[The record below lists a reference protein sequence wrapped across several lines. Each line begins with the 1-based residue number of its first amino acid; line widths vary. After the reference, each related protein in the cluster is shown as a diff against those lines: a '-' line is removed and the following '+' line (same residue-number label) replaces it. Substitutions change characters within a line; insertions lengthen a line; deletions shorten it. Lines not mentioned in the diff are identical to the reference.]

1 MNNKLLLA
9 LVFGMSVTAAQAAK
23 VDGAP
28 AAACDG
34 LKVATGPAGKGYSKL
49 FSDMTRVSKN
59 ALSLCEV
66 NTEGGLDNLTTLSI
80 KKADVGI
87 VSLDALK
94 KMAEGD
100 QNIKNL
106 LVVAA
111 LNSNYLHIVTSANGY
126 TFEGPKKY
134 GVLKGE
140 SKSVRISKM
149 SELRNAPVALVG
161 SAQLLV
167 RQLDKSLGYNMRYID
182 VDSDDAAFKKVI
194 KGEAYAAFTVAGWPH
209 GQITRLAQNSGL
221 TLAGFDVPAP
231 STYNVRPF
239 SYKNIGVYNVQALSV
254 QNVLVTR
261 PFSGSKT
268 ADVAALKQMLQR
280 ELPELKDGDYEPGW
294 NEIKSLD
301 AKVDWASFTGGAAP
315 AAAVDDAPAAPVPKK
330 KK

>member
-1 MNNKLLLA
+1 MKNKMLVALL
-9 LVFGMSVTAAQAAK
+9 VGMSVSAAHAAK

-49 FSDMTRVSKN
+49 FSDMTRVSRN

-111 LNSNYLHIVTSANGY
+111 LNSNYLHIVTSTNGY
-126 TFEGPKKY
+126 TLEGPKKY
-134 GVLKGE
+134 GVLKGD
-140 SKSVRISKM
+140 SKTLRFSRM
-149 SELRNAPVALVG
+149 SELRGAPVALVG

-182 VDSDDAAFKKVI
+182 VDSDDAAFKKVL

-231 STYNVRPF
+231 STYSVRPF
-239 SYKNIGVYNVQALSV
+239 SYKNIGVYNVQALAV

-261 PFSGSKT
+261 PFSGNKT
-268 ADVAALKQMLQR
+268 NDVAALKQMLQR

-301 AKVDWASFTGGAAP
+301 AKIEWPMFTGGPAP
-315 AAAVDDAPAAPVPKK
+315 VAAAVDEQPVAKVK
-330 KK
+330 RK

>member
-1 MNNKLLLA
+1 MKNTLLLA
-9 LVFGMSVTAAQAAK
+9 LMFGLTVSAAHAAK

-49 FSDMTRVSKN
+49 FSDMTRVSRN
-59 ALSLCEV
+59 SLSLCEV

-87 VSLDALK
+87 VSMDALK
-94 KMAEGD
+94 KMSEGD

-126 TFEGPKKY
+126 TIEGPKKY
-134 GVLKGE
+134 GVLKGD

-149 SELRNAPVALVG
+149 SELRGAPVALVG

-182 VDSDDAAFKKVI
+182 VDSDDAAFKKVM
-194 KGEAYAAFTVAGWPH
+194 KGEAYAAFTIAGWPH

-239 SYKNIGVYNVQALSV
+239 SYKNIGVYNVQALAV

-268 ADVAALKQMLQR
+268 NDVAALKQMLAR

-301 AKVDWASFTGGAAP
+301 AKVEWPAFTGGPAP
-315 AAAVDDAPAAPVPKK
+315 APVVDEQPVAKTKK
-330 KK
+330 K

>member
-1 MNNKLLLA
+1 MKTPLLIALA
-9 LVFGMSVTAAQAAK
+9 FAMTVSAAHAAK

-28 AAACDG
+28 SAACDG

-49 FSDMTRVSKN
+49 FADMNRVSKN

-87 VSLDALK
+87 VSMDALR
-94 KMAEGD
+94 KMSEGD

-111 LNSNYLHIVTSANGY
+111 LNSNYLHIVTSTAGY
-126 TFEGPKKY
+126 TVEGPKKY

-140 SKSVRISKM
+140 SKTLRFGKM
-149 SELRNAPVALVG
+149 SELRGAPVALVG

-182 VDSDDAAFKKVI
+182 VDSDDAAFKKVL

-268 ADVAALKQMLQR
+268 GDVAAIKQMLER
-280 ELPELKDGDYEPGW
+280 ELPELKDGDFEPGW

-301 AKVDWASFTGGAAP
+301 AKVDWPVFAGGAAP
-315 AAAVDDAPAAPVPKK
+315 AAAAAEAPVAKAKK
-330 KK
+330 K